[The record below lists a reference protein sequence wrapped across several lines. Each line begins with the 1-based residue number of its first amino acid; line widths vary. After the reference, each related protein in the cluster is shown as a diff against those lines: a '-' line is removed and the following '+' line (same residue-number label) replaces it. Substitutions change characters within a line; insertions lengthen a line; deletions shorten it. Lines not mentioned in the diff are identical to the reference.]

1 MQIPD
6 FASFLVPGD
15 YRIRRGCAAAPIPHG
30 REGDVGRSAYN
41 FKELRA
47 SRNQEQMAG
56 IGQLPNLP

>member
-1 MQIPD
+1 MGI
-6 FASFLVPGD
+6 
-15 YRIRRGCAAAPIPHG
+15 HG
-30 REGDVGRSAYN
+30 HARALAVCN